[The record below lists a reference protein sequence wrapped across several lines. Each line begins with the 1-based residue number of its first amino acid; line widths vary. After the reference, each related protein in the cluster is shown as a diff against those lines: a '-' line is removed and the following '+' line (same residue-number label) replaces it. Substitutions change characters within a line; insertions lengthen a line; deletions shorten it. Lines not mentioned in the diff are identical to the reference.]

1 MDERCQCFPSSNI
14 SKPWEATPTNKSFVL
29 GSKGR
34 ATMYRSKDKI
44 YTQIPLLLT
53 RENVI
58 TTPLNPINIKKT
70 SKKKKKRQ
78 KLKVLEYFGEKSG
91 ARQKKGSLI
100 IAIN

>member
-70 SKKKKKRQ
+70 SKKKKK
-78 KLKVLEYFGEKSG
+78 KDK
-91 ARQKKGSLI
+91 
-100 IAIN
+100 N